1 MTQLHGWL
9 KPGKPP
15 FFVSVRTNAD
25 MNVCNPASSNSVTP
39 DYWSLSGDCESQ
51 GLVTA
56 TFFLLYNLVG
66 LPWNVLVIL
75 SILNKKL
82 YQQPTIVLLFILS
95 VTDILSLFSIL
106 PIMITGFAREYL
118 FGSTDLVRCVT
129 LNLVI
134 SNSNV
139 LLHSSIL
146 IIALMSLDRFLYV
159 YKPLQYERLATP
171 RKMLLAVIPIVLL
184 WIFITL
190 VVYFFPVKVI
200 FEPSKLASKLEFTS
214 CVIIMLLTL
223 ANLIFV
229 FTVVCNIL
237 FSWIACKNFRKIYTH
252 GSSMGTDMKSHLYCF
267 QNCVSTTSNQ
277 KQNQISRVVC
287 CFIIPSFV
295 FWLLHIASWIV
306 YILGPD
312 DFNDC
317 GLVPFLLILY
327 FCPTVIHPIIETWLI
342 PDVRNSLKKMVMGR
356 LKLNRAIPVMKIC
369 VPEVTKHL

>member
-1 MTQLHGWL
+1 
-9 KPGKPP
+9 
-15 FFVSVRTNAD
+15 

-39 DYWSLSGDCESQ
+39 DYWSLSSDCESH

-56 TFFLLYNLVG
+56 TFMLLYILVG

-75 SILNKKL
+75 AILNKKL

-118 FGSTDLVRCVT
+118 FGSTDHVRCVT
-129 LNLVI
+129 LNLFI
-134 SNSNV
+134 SNYEV
-139 LLHSSIL
+139 LLLSSIL

-184 WIFITL
+184 WILNTL
-190 VVYFFPVKVI
+190 VDYFFPVKVI
-200 FEPSKLASKLEFTS
+200 FEPSKLASKLEYTS
-214 CVIIMLLTL
+214 CVIIMFTL
-223 ANLIFV
+223 RNLIFV

-237 FSWIACKNFRKIYTH
+237 FSWIACKNFRKIYTN

-267 QNCVSTTSNQ
+267 QNCVSTTSKQ

-295 FWLLHIASWIV
+295 SWMLYIASWIV
-306 YILGPD
+306 YEE
-312 DFNDC
+312 FNHC
-317 GLVPFLLILY
+317 GLVHFLLILY

-356 LKLNRAIPVMKIC
+356 LKLNRAIPVMKNC

>member
-1 MTQLHGWL
+1 MNNT
-9 KPGKPP
+9 
-15 FFVSVRTNAD
+15 T
-25 MNVCNPASSNSVTP
+25 NVCNPESSNSVTP
-39 DYWSLSGDCESQ
+39 DYWSMSGDCESH

-56 TFFLLYNLVG
+56 TFLLLYNLVG

-75 SILNKKL
+75 AILNEKL

-118 FGSTDLVRCVT
+118 FGSTDHVRCVT
-129 LNLVI
+129 LNLFI
-134 SNSNV
+134 SNCDIW
-139 LLHSSIL
+139 LHSSIL

-159 YKPLQYERLATP
+159 YKPLQYEQLATP

-190 VVYFFPVKVI
+190 VAYFCPVKVI
-200 FEPSKLASKLEFTS
+200 FEPSKLASNLEFTS
-214 CVIIMLLTL
+214 SVTIMLITL

-237 FSWIACKNFRKIYTH
+237 FSWIACKNIRKIYTN

-277 KQNQISRVVC
+277 KQNQISRVVY
-287 CFIIPSFV
+287 CFIIPGFV
-295 FWLLHIASWIV
+295 SWMLYIAFWIV
-306 YILGPD
+306 VYCLGSE
-312 DFNDC
+312 DFNHC

-327 FCPTVIHPIIETWLI
+327 FCQTVIHPIIETWLI

-369 VPEVTKHL
+369 VPEVLSTRS